1 MVLRFLCVKLGLHI
15 NAKSTRLRLKT
26 QFYIMYSIGN
36 ALRGILM
43 GNNRVF

>member
-15 NAKSTRLRLKT
+15 NAKPNRLLLKMK
-26 QFYIMYSIGN
+26 FYIIYSIGN